1 TPGDDVTRIVPIG
14 RFRHVGLLSISLRA
28 GRRQIAVPVVKGE
41 QRAADQTEIARARRV
56 GDHGHGRNGRK
67 ADDAIR
73 SPSFDC
79 VDVSGGDDFAALVPS
94 RPHETAAPAHG
105 LVGLCRFGIVND
117 RGPCL
122 DWRQGLTRL
131 APGPH
136 QPTAHHR
143 IFDAARAVE
152 IPAIGSAARTTPRLM
167 VRHAWARTR
176 IVGLLR
182 FPSND
187 AALDIDLPTASTRA
201 VHAMRRAYDLVVLPA
216 LPVALL
222 PRAVLIAQLTVPLG
236 ERLAPP
242 RQISETFEKMAHG
255 LAPVFVEATAATE
268 GIAVAPSNTC
278 SPITGKRR
286 TSVV

>member
-1 TPGDDVTRIVPIG
+1 MI
-14 RFRHVGLLSISLRA
+14 F
-28 GRRQIAVPVVKGE
+28 
-41 QRAADQTEIARARRV
+41 AD
-56 GDHGHGRNGRK
+56 
-67 ADDAIR
+67 
-73 SPSFDC
+73 F
-79 VDVSGGDDFAALVPS
+79 VPS
-94 RPHETAAPAHG
+94 RAHEAAAPSHG

-117 RGPCL
+117 RSPCL
-122 DWRQGLTRL
+122 DGRQGLARL

-143 IFDAARAVE
+143 IFDAARAIE
-152 IPAIGSAARTTPRLM
+152 IPAVGSAARTTARLM
-167 VRHAWARTR
+167 VRHARARTR

-187 AALDIDLPTASTRA
+187 AALDVDLPTASTRA
-201 VHAMRRAYDLVVLPA
+201 IHAMRRAYDLVVLPA

-222 PRAVLIAQLTVPLG
+222 PRAVFIAQLAEPLG

-242 RQISETFEKMAHG
+242 RQISETFKKMAHG
-255 LAPVFVEATAATE
+255 LAPVLIAATAATG
-268 GIAVAPSNTC
+268 GITVAPSNAR